1 MVDTEFYW
9 INIVSQR
16 IVLIFAFCRMLQEK
30 LRYAN
35 GEVRFN
41 GGKMQHVFK
50 YEQDDKKNV
59 KYINDYH
66 SEASKR

>member
-1 MVDTEFYW
+1 
-9 INIVSQR
+9 
-16 IVLIFAFCRMLQEK
+16 MLQEK